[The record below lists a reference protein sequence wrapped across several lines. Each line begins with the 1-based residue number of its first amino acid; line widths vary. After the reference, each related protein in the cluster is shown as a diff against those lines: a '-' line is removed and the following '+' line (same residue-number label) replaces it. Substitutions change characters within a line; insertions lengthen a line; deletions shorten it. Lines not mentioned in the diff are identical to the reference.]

1 MAGFQI
7 TRVRINN
14 YRSVAACDVQLSPL
28 TLLVGPNGAGKSNF
42 IDALRLVADSLRTS
56 LEHALRDRGGI
67 SEVRRRSTGHPRN
80 FSIRLDFQSP
90 DLYGHY
96 AFEISSEKGGA
107 YIVNK
112 EECRAEYIDMETPS
126 TWYRVEKGLA
136 TGIAGLKLPAT
147 SPDRLLLVLLSGDP
161 MYRPVFDGLSEMG
174 FYNLNPDA
182 IRDLQ
187 SPDAGELLLRDGGNI
202 ASVLGRLK
210 QRFPASKTRIEG
222 YLSSVVPGIV
232 SVDSVVLGPKETL
245 EFRQNVQGGKHSW
258 KFSAA
263 SMSDGTLRAL
273 GILVALFQTPNN
285 TTSPSLIAI
294 EEPEVALHPA
304 AADVLRD
311 ALMEASETRQV
322 LASSHSPDLLD
333 SKTIEPEFLIAVTAT
348 AGTTRLAPIDKAGL
362 ESIRDHL
369 YTPGELLRI
378 NQLLPD
384 ETKSEPRPDQMH
396 LFEAAK

>member
-7 TRVRINN
+7 TRVRISN
-14 YRSVAACDVQLSPL
+14 YRSVAACDVQLGPL

-42 IDALRLVADSLRTS
+42 IDALRFVADSLRNS

-80 FSIRLDFQSP
+80 FSIRVDFKSQ

-112 EECRAEYIDMETPS
+112 EQCRVEHIDMETPS
-126 TWYRVEKGLA
+126 TWYRVEKGIA
-136 TGIAGLKLPAT
+136 TGIEGLQLPAA
-147 SPDRLLLVLLSGDP
+147 SPDRLLLVALSGNP

-182 IRDLQ
+182 VRDLQ
-187 SPDAGELLLRDGGNI
+187 SPDAGDLLLRDGGNI
-202 ASVLGRLK
+202 ASVLGRLR
-210 QRFPASKTRIEG
+210 QRFPASKMRIEG
-222 YLSSVVPGIV
+222 YLASVVPGVV
-232 SVDSVVLGPKETL
+232 SVDSVTLGPKETL
-245 EFRQNVQGGKHSW
+245 EFRQNIQGGKHSW

-333 SKTIEPEFLIAVTAT
+333 SPTIKPEYLIAVTAL
-348 AGTTRLAPIDKAGL
+348 AGTTKLAPLDRAGL

-384 ETKSEPRPDQMH
+384 ETKGEPRPDQMR
-396 LFEAAK
+396 LFEVAQ